1 MTDNVDSNRDSSRPP
16 SASAAVTNAALRDWF
31 VREVLPLEAALTQ
44 FLRHNWRNKSE
55 IPDLRQ
61 EVYARVYEAARKD
74 LPQQPRAFVF
84 TTAQNLLIDRM
95 RREKIVQIE
104 AGSELDTL
112 AIATD
117 EPSPDRTA
125 IAKDEL
131 RRWQAALDRL
141 APRTREVVTLR
152 RIEGLSRAEIAQRLG
167 ITEVTV
173 KWHLNEGL
181 RALADD
187 LYGEAASSRSKK

>member
-44 FLRHNWRNKSE
+44 FLRHNWRNKSD
-55 IPDLRQ
+55 IPDLVQ
-61 EVYARVYEAARKD
+61 EVYARVYEAARKEMPD
-74 LPQQPRAFVF
+74 QAKSFVF
-84 TTAQNLLIDRM
+84 TTAHNLLIDRV
-95 RREKIVQIE
+95 RREKIVQFE
-104 AGSELDTL
+104 TVSELDTL
-112 AIATD
+112 AIAAD
-117 EPSPDRTA
+117 EPAPDRSA
-125 IAKDEL
+125 IARDEL
-131 RRWQAALDRL
+131 RRLAVALDRL
-141 APRTREVVTLR
+141 SPRTREVVTMR
-152 RIEGLSRAEIAQRLG
+152 RIEGLARAEIAQRLG

-187 LYGEAASSRSKK
+187 LYGGNKS

>member
-1 MTDNVDSNRDSSRPP
+1 
-16 SASAAVTNAALRDWF
+16 
-31 VREVLPLEAALTQ
+31 
-44 FLRHNWRNKSE
+44 
-55 IPDLRQ
+55 
-61 EVYARVYEAARKD
+61 
-74 LPQQPRAFVF
+74 
-84 TTAQNLLIDRM
+84 M

-104 AGSELDTL
+104 AVSELDTL
-112 AIATD
+112 AIAAD

-131 RRWQAALDRL
+131 RRLQAALDRL

>member
-1 MTDNVDSNRDSSRPP
+1 MTDNVDGNRESFRPHL
-16 SASAAVTNAALRDWF
+16 ASTAVSVAALRDWF

-44 FLRHNWRNKSE
+44 FLRHNWRNKSD
-55 IPDLRQ
+55 IPDLVQ

-84 TTAQNLLIDRM
+84 TTAQNLIIDRM

-104 AGSELDTL
+104 AVSELDTL
-112 AIATD
+112 AIAAD
-117 EPSPDRTA
+117 EPAPDRTA

-131 RRWQAALDRL
+131 RRLQAALDRL
-141 APRTREVVTLR
+141 TPRTREVVTLR

-187 LYGEAASSRSKK
+187 LYGEASALRSKS

>member
-1 MTDNVDSNRDSSRPP
+1 
-16 SASAAVTNAALRDWF
+16 
-31 VREVLPLEAALTQ
+31 LEAALTQ
-44 FLRHNWRNKSE
+44 FLRHNWRNKSD
-55 IPDLRQ
+55 IPDLVQ

-104 AGSELDTL
+104 AVSELDTL
-112 AIATD
+112 AIAAD

-131 RRWQAALDRL
+131 RRLQAALDRL

>member
-1 MTDNVDSNRDSSRPP
+1 MTDNVDGNRESFRPHL
-16 SASAAVTNAALRDWF
+16 ASTAVSVAALRDWF

-44 FLRHNWRNKSE
+44 FLRHNWRNKSD
-55 IPDLRQ
+55 IPDLVQ

-104 AGSELDTL
+104 AVSELDTL
-112 AIATD
+112 AIAAD

-131 RRWQAALDRL
+131 RRLQAALDRL

-167 ITEVTV
+167 LAETTV
-173 KWHLNEGL
+173 SEHLAKGMHALTDILL
-181 RALADD
+181 RESID
-187 LYGEAASSRSKK
+187 LKRRT

>member
-44 FLRHNWRNKSE
+44 FLRHNWRNKSD
-55 IPDLRQ
+55 IPDLVQ
-61 EVYARVYEAARKD
+61 EVYARVYEAARKEMPD
-74 LPQQPRAFVF
+74 QAKSFVF
-84 TTAQNLLIDRM
+84 TTAHNLLIDRV
-95 RREKIVQIE
+95 RREKIVQFE
-104 AGSELDTL
+104 TVSELDTL
-112 AIATD
+112 AIAAD
-117 EPSPDRTA
+117 EPAPDRSA
-125 IAKDEL
+125 IARDEL
-131 RRWQAALDRL
+131 RRLAVALDRL
-141 APRTREVVTLR
+141 SPRTREVVTMR
-152 RIEGLSRAEIAQRLG
+152 RIEGLARAEIAQRLG

-187 LYGEAASSRSKK
+187 LYGEAPRKKS

>member
-1 MTDNVDSNRDSSRPP
+1 MTDNVDGNCESFRPHL
-16 SASAAVTNAALRDWF
+16 ASTAVSVAALRDWF

-44 FLRHNWRNKSE
+44 FLRHNWRNKSD
-55 IPDLRQ
+55 IPDLVQ

-104 AGSELDTL
+104 AVSELDTL
-112 AIATD
+112 AIAAD
-117 EPSPDRTA
+117 EPAPDRTV

-131 RRWQAALDRL
+131 RRLQVALDRL
-141 APRTREVVTLR
+141 TPRTREVVTLR

-187 LYGEAASSRSKK
+187 LYGEAAALRSKS

>member
-1 MTDNVDSNRDSSRPP
+1 
-16 SASAAVTNAALRDWF
+16 
-31 VREVLPLEAALTQ
+31 LEAALTQ
-44 FLRHNWRNKSE
+44 LLRHNWRNKSD
-55 IPDLRQ
+55 IPDIVQ

-104 AGSELDTL
+104 AVSELDTL
-112 AIATD
+112 AIAAD
-117 EPSPDRTA
+117 EPPPDRTV

-131 RRWQAALDRL
+131 RRLAAALDRL
-141 APRTREVVTLR
+141 TPRTREVVTLL
-152 RIEGLSRAEIAQRLG
+152 RIEVLGRSEIAQRLG

-187 LYGEAASSRSKK
+187 LYGEAAALRSKS

>member
-1 MTDNVDSNRDSSRPP
+1 MTDKVDGNRDSFRPH
-16 SASAAVTNAALRDWF
+16 SASAAVTGAALRDWF

-44 FLRHNWRNKSE
+44 FLRHNWRNKSD
-55 IPDLRQ
+55 IPDLVQ
-61 EVYARVYEAARKD
+61 EVYARVYGAAREK
-74 LPQQPRAFVF
+74 LPAETRPFVF

-95 RREKIVQIE
+95 RREKIVQFE
-104 AGSELDTL
+104 AVSELDTL
-112 AIATD
+112 AIAAD

-131 RRWQAALDRL
+131 RRLQAALDRL
-141 APRTREVVTLR
+141 APRTREVVTMR

-167 ITEVTV
+167 IGEVTV

-181 RALADD
+181 RALADE
-187 LYGEAASSRSKK
+187 LYGGGKS